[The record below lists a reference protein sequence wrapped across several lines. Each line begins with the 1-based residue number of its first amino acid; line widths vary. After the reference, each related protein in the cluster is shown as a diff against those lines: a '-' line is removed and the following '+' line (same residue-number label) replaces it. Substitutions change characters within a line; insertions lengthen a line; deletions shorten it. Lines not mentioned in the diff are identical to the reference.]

1 MGILMIN
8 HSYYLAFSTSPVG
21 IEPMISEFFQNF
33 LITMVKFIWKAD
45 EFIQK
50 QALYYQVDSRY
61 LMYKILSKSP

>member
-8 HSYYLAFSTSPVG
+8 HCDYLAFSTSPVG
-21 IEPMISEFFQNF
+21 IEPMISEFFQNS

-45 EFIQK
+45 EFKYSKASII
-50 QALYYQVDSRY
+50 LFSRY